1 MRGFYANRE
10 NLHKYAELRPTD
22 EELKRFSAEH
32 PDMGEKLEKCRIEK
46 EYLSKFYFLY
56 GITLC
61 FLPQASSTITEG
73 TVFLF

>member
-1 MRGFYANRE
+1 MRVFYTNRD

-46 EYLSKFYFLY
+46 EYLSKFIYAWYHL
-56 GITLC
+56 
-61 FLPQASSTITEG
+61 
-73 TVFLF
+73 LFPFPNL